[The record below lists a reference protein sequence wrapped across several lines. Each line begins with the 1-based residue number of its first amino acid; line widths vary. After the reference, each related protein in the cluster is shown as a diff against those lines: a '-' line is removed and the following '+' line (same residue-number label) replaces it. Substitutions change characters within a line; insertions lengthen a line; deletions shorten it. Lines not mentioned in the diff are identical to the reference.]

1 MCLMNSLIS
10 IISHVKLA
18 SFIHLSDKSLE
29 SCMIQYLSDSFP
41 ESTPGSSLE
50 RDAGNKD
57 KDADCDRLSHGHSA
71 VGLAD
76 ATALATW
83 LN

>member
-1 MCLMNSLIS
+1 
-10 IISHVKLA
+10 
-18 SFIHLSDKSLE
+18 
-29 SCMIQYLSDSFP
+29 MIQYLSDSFP